1 MCIFSVFLVI
11 IHLNVVYVK
20 KYTFY
25 KGSLFRVP
33 NISNVLNFILMPTEF
48 LSFFLKPLTQN
59 FLNLPANYLVS
70 KVAVGSSWGVF
81 LITIVAL
88 SEKIIE

>member
-1 MCIFSVFLVI
+1 
-11 IHLNVVYVK
+11 
-20 KYTFY
+20 
-25 KGSLFRVP
+25 
-33 NISNVLNFILMPTEF
+33 MPTKF

-81 LITIVAL
+81 LVTIVAL